1 MLPGGTQEEWV
12 SSDLLAVDARGR
24 QSSRHTRG
32 RDADLGGRHFHF
44 PTASGGDNAMCVNT
58 SSRTVQ

>member
-32 RDADLGGRHFHF
+32 RAGLARDADLGGRHFHF
-44 PTASGGDNAMCVNT
+44 PTASGGDSAMCCPP
-58 SSRTVQ
+58 

>member
-32 RDADLGGRHFHF
+32 RDADLGGRHFHLPPGF
-44 PTASGGDNAMCVNT
+44 LGWSPMCLALKHN
-58 SSRTVQ
+58 